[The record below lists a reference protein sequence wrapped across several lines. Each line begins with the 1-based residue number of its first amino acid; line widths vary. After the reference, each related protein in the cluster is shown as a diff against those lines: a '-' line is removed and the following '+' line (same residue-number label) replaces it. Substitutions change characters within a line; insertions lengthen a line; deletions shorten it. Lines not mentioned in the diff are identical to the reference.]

1 MQTTQRPRLP
11 RGLFFLMQFTPGS
24 IPDKLAYNQFL
35 GVLEMK
41 WQLRNAL
48 VAAGF
53 MPQRADT
60 VEMLQEGQTEW
71 GGLTVSSPNQVKGT
85 RKLDPL

>member
-1 MQTTQRPRLP
+1 MRW
-11 RGLFFLMQFTPGS
+11 
-24 IPDKLAYNQFL
+24 Y
-35 GVLEMK
+35 
-41 WQLRNAL
+41 LRNAL
-48 VAAGF
+48 LAAGF

-71 GGLTVSSPNQVKGT
+71 GGLTVSSLNQVKGT